1 MKNSTVNNTS
11 LKTPRW
17 LRRLTAA
24 WYWLIEPS
32 PSVVE
37 PERRLQARLLMA
49 MLLLLIVL
57 GLLSMTLSLFGVYT
71 EPGEQKTVGSIYDW
85 ITLPTLLVLTVAYGL
100 SRGTHYPV
108 AALLT
113 VSIIMSATFAAV
125 IVNPHEFRIIFFL
138 ILGGLIASLFL
149 SARVTAMIFLATLI
163 GILLLPKLAVGISTS
178 NNTSALFFVLT
189 VGGLV
194 VMAASLRQSYL
205 EQIDWQTQQ
214 LIESEARLRDLSIRD
229 PLTGLFNRRHLEEV
243 LALEMVRAVRKQ
255 YPIGVIMADIDH
267 FKKFNDTYGHAAGD
281 EVLIQVGNLLR
292 AHIRSSDVTCRYGGE
307 EFILILPEASQKIAQ
322 TRAEQIQ
329 ASIRL
334 LQLQY
339 QGLVLERITFSLGI
353 AIFPEHGSTIDAILG
368 AADNALYR
376 AKREG
381 RDRVVVAD

>member
-1 MKNSTVNNTS
+1 MKNPTVNNTS
-11 LKTPRW
+11 KTPHW

-32 PSVVE
+32 PSIVE

-71 EPGEQKTVGSIYDW
+71 EPGEQKKAGSIYDW
-85 ITLPTLLVLTVAYGL
+85 ITLPTLLVLAVAYGL

-113 VSIIMSATFAAV
+113 VGIVMSATFAAV
-125 IVNPHEFRIIFFL
+125 IINPREFRIIFFL
-138 ILGGLIASLFL
+138 ILGGLVASLFL
-149 SARVTAMIFLATLI
+149 SARVTAMIFLATFT

-178 NNTSALFFVLT
+178 NNNSALFFVLT

-194 VMAASLRQSYL
+194 VMAASLRQSYV

-214 LIESEARLRDLSIRD
+214 LIESEARLRELSIRD

-255 YPIGVIMADIDH
+255 YPIGIIMADIDH
-267 FKKFNDTYGHAAGD
+267 FKKFNDSHGHAAGD
-281 EVLIQVGNLLR
+281 AVLIQVGNFLR
-292 AHIRSSDVTCRYGGE
+292 AHIRSSDVT
-307 EFILILPEASQKIAQ
+307 
-322 TRAEQIQ
+322 
-329 ASIRL
+329 
-334 LQLQY
+334 
-339 QGLVLERITFSLGI
+339 
-353 AIFPEHGSTIDAILG
+353 
-368 AADNALYR
+368 
-376 AKREG
+376 
-381 RDRVVVAD
+381 